1 MALLAVSSFM
11 TPLSLDMYTPAV
23 PYMAGYF
30 STTPDMVN
38 LTLSGFFVC
47 FTLGMLAFGPVS
59 DRFGRKPAFV
69 ASYVLYAVG
78 SLVCALSPTVEVFVC
93 ARVLQG
99 LGAGGASSVGMA
111 VVKDAFVPERRGA
124 VLGGDILRGGV
135 RGSPGVPSVA
145 APGQDVGVP
154 GSGIPPV
161 QVAAG
166 GHGQERLQPLGH
178 LPPKGWS
185 FLPVGTPPARA
196 EGAAVRAAGQAARRL
211 PQAPQHQADAQH
223 QRQQPGRRPQLPGGL
238 SRDPE
243 LHHAGGVLR
252 PLQSLPDL
260 TGHKLFQTLVRS
272 RAVPFCIQFPT
283 PP

>member
-124 VLGGDILRGGV
+124 VLGIMQVLFVIGPVVAPLLGAGIIGLFGWRASFWVLSVVGAAALAASLLFEETIPDEGRVPGGV
-135 RGSPGVPSVA
+135 G
-145 APGQDVGVP
+145 
-154 GSGIPPV
+154 
-161 QVAAG
+161 QVAG
-166 GHGQERLQPLGH
+166 RL
-178 LPPKGWS
+178 
-185 FLPVGTPPARA
+185 
-196 EGAAVRAAGQAARRL
+196 AAVARHRGPRAAW
-211 PQAPQHQADAQH
+211 
-223 QRQQPGRRPQLPGGL
+223 
-238 SRDPE
+238 S
-243 LHHAGGVLR
+243 
-252 PLQSLPDL
+252 
-260 TGHKLFQTLVRS
+260 
-272 RAVPFCIQFPT
+272 
-283 PP
+283 